1 MDDLV
6 TYKILKK
13 DLETGE
19 EFTGLDEIA
28 FTSDPAIIV
37 KGMAFN
43 AQKKLVFKDEPKMR
57 IVAPAMIP
65 MEIYRNQDGE
75 EFNVEFTAEQI
86 ELIHTEIMQLVSK
99 GESLFNFEHDKSQKV
114 PAYILEAWIVDN
126 PETDKAKTT
135 YGIDVPKGT
144 LMLTT
149 QITDR
154 KFYDNIVANGQ
165 VGYSIGG
172 SFGLKLSKQQS
183 YSDVIVFNSNRKV
196 LLLKRNVDDN
206 FEANK
211 WGFVGGKIEEGES
224 PDLAAIREMK
234 EESGIESGVSFV
246 TKFKN
251 QDGSITHYFKCV
263 YDGDVSISKEHQDFG
278 FFEVDE
284 LDSID
289 VILSQNSRF
298 KEVAIN
304 AKESIKFS
312 KQLNTNTMEVQLS
325 EGKQY
330 LFKDGKL
337 VEVEVALS
345 ENPETETP
353 VEETE
358 TEMAAEETTEETTTE
373 ETTEE
378 ATTEMAEEMP
388 TEEAPAESI
397 TEEKVASMIEER
409 MGEVLNMLAELK
421 AAIEEAK
428 QEEAVEEEEQAP
440 VQLSA
445 HERLAKFSA
454 SFKKQ

>member
-86 ELIHTEIMQLVSK
+86 ELIHTEIMQLVAK
-99 GESLFNFEHDKSQKV
+99 GESLFNFEHDKTQKV

-154 KFYDNIVANGQ
+154 KYYDELVENGQ
-165 VGYSIGG
+165 IGYSIGG
-172 SFGLKLSKQQS
+172 SFGLKL
-183 YSDVIVFNSNRKV
+183 
-196 LLLKRNVDDN
+196 
-206 FEANK
+206 
-211 WGFVGGKIEEGES
+211 
-224 PDLAAIREMK
+224 
-234 EESGIESGVSFV
+234 
-246 TKFKN
+246 
-251 QDGSITHYFKCV
+251 
-263 YDGDVSISKEHQDFG
+263 
-278 FFEVDE
+278 
-284 LDSID
+284 
-289 VILSQNSRF
+289 
-298 KEVAIN
+298 
-304 AKESIKFS
+304 S

-345 ENPETETP
+345 ETPETETP

-358 TEMAAEETTEETTTE
+358 TEMASEEKTEEVVKEEEKTEETE
-373 ETTEE
+373 
-378 ATTEMAEEMP
+378 TEMAEEVP
-388 TEEAPAESI
+388 TEEAPAETI

-428 QEEAVEEEEQAP
+428 QEEAMDEEEEQAP
-440 VQLSA
+440 VQLSV

-454 SFKKQ
+454 SFKTK

>member
-37 KGMAFN
+37 KGMAFS

-172 SFGLKLSKQQS
+172 SFGLKLSKQ
-183 YSDVIVFNSNRKV
+183 
-196 LLLKRNVDDN
+196 
-206 FEANK
+206 
-211 WGFVGGKIEEGES
+211 
-224 PDLAAIREMK
+224 
-234 EESGIESGVSFV
+234 
-246 TKFKN
+246 
-251 QDGSITHYFKCV
+251 
-263 YDGDVSISKEHQDFG
+263 
-278 FFEVDE
+278 
-284 LDSID
+284 
-289 VILSQNSRF
+289 
-298 KEVAIN
+298 
-304 AKESIKFS
+304 
-312 KQLNTNTMEVQLS
+312 LNTNTMEVQLS

-428 QEEAVEEEEQAP
+428 QEEAMDEEEEQAP

>member
-86 ELIHTEIMQLVSK
+86 ELIHTEIMQLVAK

-154 KFYDNIVANGQ
+154 KYYDELVENGQ
-165 VGYSIGG
+165 IGYSIGG
-172 SFGLKLSKQQS
+172 SFGLKLSKQ
-183 YSDVIVFNSNRKV
+183 
-196 LLLKRNVDDN
+196 
-206 FEANK
+206 
-211 WGFVGGKIEEGES
+211 
-224 PDLAAIREMK
+224 
-234 EESGIESGVSFV
+234 
-246 TKFKN
+246 
-251 QDGSITHYFKCV
+251 
-263 YDGDVSISKEHQDFG
+263 
-278 FFEVDE
+278 
-284 LDSID
+284 
-289 VILSQNSRF
+289 
-298 KEVAIN
+298 
-304 AKESIKFS
+304 
-312 KQLNTNTMEVQLS
+312 LNTNTMSLPEGTQLT

-330 LFKDGKL
+330 IFSNGVLTEVT
-337 VEVEVALS
+337 VELS
-345 ENPETETP
+345 ETTEI
-353 VEETE
+353 VEEEVKEEE
-358 TEMAAEETTEETTTE
+358 TEMASDTTETTEEVVE
-373 ETTEE
+373 EKE
-378 ATTEMAEEMP
+378 TEMAEETA
-388 TEEAPAESI
+388 TEDAPAETI

-428 QEEAVEEEEQAP
+428 QEEAMDEEEEQAP
-440 VQLSA
+440 VQLSV

-454 SFKKQ
+454 SFKTK

>member
-86 ELIHTEIMQLVSK
+86 ELIHTEIMQLVAK

-154 KFYDNIVANGQ
+154 KYYDELVENGQ
-165 VGYSIGG
+165 IGYSIGG
-172 SFGLKLSKQQS
+172 SFGLKLSKQ
-183 YSDVIVFNSNRKV
+183 
-196 LLLKRNVDDN
+196 
-206 FEANK
+206 
-211 WGFVGGKIEEGES
+211 
-224 PDLAAIREMK
+224 
-234 EESGIESGVSFV
+234 
-246 TKFKN
+246 
-251 QDGSITHYFKCV
+251 
-263 YDGDVSISKEHQDFG
+263 
-278 FFEVDE
+278 
-284 LDSID
+284 
-289 VILSQNSRF
+289 
-298 KEVAIN
+298 
-304 AKESIKFS
+304 
-312 KQLNTNTMEVQLS
+312 LNTNKMDVQLS

-337 VEVEVALS
+337 VEVEAALS
-345 ENPETETP
+345 ETQTEETP

-358 TEMAAEETTEETTTE
+358 TEMASEETTEETTTE
-373 ETTEE
+373 EKTEE
-378 ATTEMAEEMP
+378 TETELAEEVP
-388 TEEAPAESI
+388 TEDAPAESI

-428 QEEAVEEEEQAP
+428 QEEAMDEEEEQAP
-440 VQLSA
+440 VQLSV

-454 SFKKQ
+454 SFKTK

>member
-6 TYKILKK
+6 TYKIVKK

-86 ELIHTEIMQLVSK
+86 ELIHTEIMQLVAK

-154 KFYDNIVANGQ
+154 KYYDELVENGQ
-165 VGYSIGG
+165 IGYSIGG
-172 SFGLKLSKQQS
+172 SFGLKLSKQ
-183 YSDVIVFNSNRKV
+183 
-196 LLLKRNVDDN
+196 
-206 FEANK
+206 
-211 WGFVGGKIEEGES
+211 
-224 PDLAAIREMK
+224 
-234 EESGIESGVSFV
+234 
-246 TKFKN
+246 
-251 QDGSITHYFKCV
+251 
-263 YDGDVSISKEHQDFG
+263 
-278 FFEVDE
+278 
-284 LDSID
+284 
-289 VILSQNSRF
+289 
-298 KEVAIN
+298 
-304 AKESIKFS
+304 
-312 KQLNTNTMEVQLS
+312 LNTNKMDVQLS

-345 ENPETETP
+345 ETQTEENP

-358 TEMAAEETTEETTTE
+358 TEMASEETTEETTTE

-378 ATTEMAEEMP
+378 TETELAEEVP
-388 TEEAPAESI
+388 TEDAPAETI

-428 QEEAVEEEEQAP
+428 QEEAMDEEEEQAP
-440 VQLSA
+440 VQLSV

-454 SFKKQ
+454 SFKTK

>member
-1 MDDLV
+1 
-6 TYKILKK
+6 
-13 DLETGE
+13 
-19 EFTGLDEIA
+19 
-28 FTSDPAIIV
+28 
-37 KGMAFN
+37 
-43 AQKKLVFKDEPKMR
+43 MR

-86 ELIHTEIMQLVSK
+86 ELIHTEIMQLVAK

-114 PAYILEAWIVDN
+114 PAYILEAWIVDK

-154 KFYDNIVANGQ
+154 KYYDELVENGQ
-165 VGYSIGG
+165 IGYSIGG
-172 SFGLKLSKQQS
+172 SFGLKL
-183 YSDVIVFNSNRKV
+183 
-196 LLLKRNVDDN
+196 
-206 FEANK
+206 
-211 WGFVGGKIEEGES
+211 
-224 PDLAAIREMK
+224 
-234 EESGIESGVSFV
+234 
-246 TKFKN
+246 
-251 QDGSITHYFKCV
+251 
-263 YDGDVSISKEHQDFG
+263 
-278 FFEVDE
+278 
-284 LDSID
+284 
-289 VILSQNSRF
+289 
-298 KEVAIN
+298 
-304 AKESIKFS
+304 S

-345 ENPETETP
+345 ETPETEKP

-358 TEMAAEETTEETTTE
+358 TEMASEEKTEEVVKEEEKTEETE
-373 ETTEE
+373 
-378 ATTEMAEEMP
+378 TEMAEEMP
-388 TEEAPAESI
+388 TEEAPAAI

-421 AAIEEAK
+421 AAMEEAK
-428 QEEAVEEEEQAP
+428 QEEAMDEEEEQEP

-445 HERLAKFSA
+445 MERLAKFSA
-454 SFKKQ
+454 SFKTK

>member
-6 TYKILKK
+6 TYKIVKK

-86 ELIHTEIMQLVSK
+86 ELIHTEIMQLVAK
-99 GESLFNFEHDKSQKV
+99 GESLFNFEHDKTQKV

-154 KFYDNIVANGQ
+154 KYYDELVENGQ
-165 VGYSIGG
+165 IGYSIGG
-172 SFGLKLSKQQS
+172 SFGLKLSKQ
-183 YSDVIVFNSNRKV
+183 
-196 LLLKRNVDDN
+196 
-206 FEANK
+206 
-211 WGFVGGKIEEGES
+211 
-224 PDLAAIREMK
+224 
-234 EESGIESGVSFV
+234 
-246 TKFKN
+246 
-251 QDGSITHYFKCV
+251 
-263 YDGDVSISKEHQDFG
+263 
-278 FFEVDE
+278 
-284 LDSID
+284 
-289 VILSQNSRF
+289 
-298 KEVAIN
+298 
-304 AKESIKFS
+304 
-312 KQLNTNTMEVQLS
+312 LNTNKMDVQLS

-345 ENPETETP
+345 ETPETEKP

-358 TEMAAEETTEETTTE
+358 TEMASEEKTEETTTE
-373 ETTEE
+373 EKTEE
-378 ATTEMAEEMP
+378 TETEMAEEVP
-388 TEEAPAESI
+388 TEEAPAETI

-428 QEEAVEEEEQAP
+428 QEEAMDEEEEQAP

-445 HERLAKFSA
+445 MEKLAKFSA

>member
-6 TYKILKK
+6 TYKIVKK

-86 ELIHTEIMQLVSK
+86 ELIHTEIMQLVAK

-154 KFYDNIVANGQ
+154 KYYDELVENGQ
-165 VGYSIGG
+165 IGYSIGG
-172 SFGLKLSKQQS
+172 SFGLKL
-183 YSDVIVFNSNRKV
+183 
-196 LLLKRNVDDN
+196 
-206 FEANK
+206 
-211 WGFVGGKIEEGES
+211 
-224 PDLAAIREMK
+224 
-234 EESGIESGVSFV
+234 
-246 TKFKN
+246 
-251 QDGSITHYFKCV
+251 
-263 YDGDVSISKEHQDFG
+263 
-278 FFEVDE
+278 
-284 LDSID
+284 
-289 VILSQNSRF
+289 
-298 KEVAIN
+298 
-304 AKESIKFS
+304 S

-345 ENPETETP
+345 ETQTEETP

-358 TEMAAEETTEETTTE
+358 TEMASEEKTEETTTE

-378 ATTEMAEEMP
+378 TETEMAEEVP
-388 TEEAPAESI
+388 TEEAPAETI

-428 QEEAVEEEEQAP
+428 QEEAMDEEEEQAP
-440 VQLSA
+440 VQLSV

>member
-86 ELIHTEIMQLVSK
+86 ELIHTEIMQLVAK
-99 GESLFNFEHDKSQKV
+99 GESLFNFEHDKTQKV

-154 KFYDNIVANGQ
+154 KYYDELVENGQ
-165 VGYSIGG
+165 IGYSIGG
-172 SFGLKLSKQQS
+172 SFGLKL
-183 YSDVIVFNSNRKV
+183 
-196 LLLKRNVDDN
+196 
-206 FEANK
+206 
-211 WGFVGGKIEEGES
+211 
-224 PDLAAIREMK
+224 
-234 EESGIESGVSFV
+234 
-246 TKFKN
+246 
-251 QDGSITHYFKCV
+251 
-263 YDGDVSISKEHQDFG
+263 
-278 FFEVDE
+278 
-284 LDSID
+284 
-289 VILSQNSRF
+289 
-298 KEVAIN
+298 
-304 AKESIKFS
+304 S

-345 ENPETETP
+345 ETQTEETP

-358 TEMAAEETTEETTTE
+358 TEMASEETTEETTTE
-373 ETTEE
+373 EKTEE
-378 ATTEMAEEMP
+378 TETEMAEEVP
-388 TEEAPAESI
+388 TEEAPAETI

-445 HERLAKFSA
+445 MEKLAKFSA
-454 SFKKQ
+454 SFKTK

>member
-86 ELIHTEIMQLVSK
+86 ELIHTEIMQLVAK
-99 GESLFNFEHDKSQKV
+99 GESLFNFEHDKTQKV

-154 KFYDNIVANGQ
+154 KYYDELVENGQ
-165 VGYSIGG
+165 IGYSIGG
-172 SFGLKLSKQQS
+172 SFGLKLSKQ
-183 YSDVIVFNSNRKV
+183 
-196 LLLKRNVDDN
+196 
-206 FEANK
+206 
-211 WGFVGGKIEEGES
+211 
-224 PDLAAIREMK
+224 
-234 EESGIESGVSFV
+234 
-246 TKFKN
+246 
-251 QDGSITHYFKCV
+251 
-263 YDGDVSISKEHQDFG
+263 
-278 FFEVDE
+278 
-284 LDSID
+284 
-289 VILSQNSRF
+289 
-298 KEVAIN
+298 
-304 AKESIKFS
+304 
-312 KQLNTNTMEVQLS
+312 LNTNKMDVQLS

-345 ENPETETP
+345 ETPETEKP

-358 TEMAAEETTEETTTE
+358 TEMASEEKTEEVVKEEETTEETE
-373 ETTEE
+373 
-378 ATTEMAEEMP
+378 TEMAEEVP
-388 TEEAPAESI
+388 TEEAPAETI

-428 QEEAVEEEEQAP
+428 QEEAMDEEEEQAP

-445 HERLAKFSA
+445 MEKLAKFSA
-454 SFKKQ
+454 SFKTK

>member
-1 MDDLV
+1 MCEYKQKYPLFQWLTLYVMDDLV

-75 EFNVEFTAEQI
+75 EFNVEFTSEQI
-86 ELIHTEIMQLVSK
+86 ELIHTEIMQLVAK

-154 KFYDNIVANGQ
+154 KYYDELVENGQ
-165 VGYSIGG
+165 IGYSIGG
-172 SFGLKLSKQQS
+172 SFGLKL
-183 YSDVIVFNSNRKV
+183 
-196 LLLKRNVDDN
+196 
-206 FEANK
+206 
-211 WGFVGGKIEEGES
+211 
-224 PDLAAIREMK
+224 
-234 EESGIESGVSFV
+234 
-246 TKFKN
+246 
-251 QDGSITHYFKCV
+251 
-263 YDGDVSISKEHQDFG
+263 
-278 FFEVDE
+278 
-284 LDSID
+284 
-289 VILSQNSRF
+289 
-298 KEVAIN
+298 
-304 AKESIKFS
+304 S

-358 TEMAAEETTEETTTE
+358 TEMSSEETTEETTTE
-373 ETTEE
+373 EKTEE
-378 ATTEMAEEMP
+378 ATTEMAEEVP
-388 TEEAPAESI
+388 TEDAPAETI

-428 QEEAVEEEEQAP
+428 QEEAMDEEEEQAP

-445 HERLAKFSA
+445 MEKLAKFSA

>member
-6 TYKILKK
+6 TYKIVKK

-86 ELIHTEIMQLVSK
+86 ELIHTEIMQLVAK

-154 KFYDNIVANGQ
+154 KYYDELVENGQ
-165 VGYSIGG
+165 IGYSIGG
-172 SFGLKLSKQQS
+172 SFGLKLSKQ
-183 YSDVIVFNSNRKV
+183 
-196 LLLKRNVDDN
+196 
-206 FEANK
+206 
-211 WGFVGGKIEEGES
+211 
-224 PDLAAIREMK
+224 
-234 EESGIESGVSFV
+234 
-246 TKFKN
+246 
-251 QDGSITHYFKCV
+251 
-263 YDGDVSISKEHQDFG
+263 
-278 FFEVDE
+278 
-284 LDSID
+284 
-289 VILSQNSRF
+289 
-298 KEVAIN
+298 
-304 AKESIKFS
+304 
-312 KQLNTNTMEVQLS
+312 LNTNKMEVQLS

-345 ENPETETP
+345 ETPKEETT

-358 TEMAAEETTEETTTE
+358 TEMASEEKTEEVVKEEEKTEETE
-373 ETTEE
+373 
-378 ATTEMAEEMP
+378 TEMAEEMP
-388 TEEAPAESI
+388 TEEAPAAI

-421 AAIEEAK
+421 AAMEEAK
-428 QEEAVEEEEQAP
+428 QEEAMDEEEEQEP

-445 HERLAKFSA
+445 MERLAKFSA
-454 SFKKQ
+454 SFKTK

>member
-86 ELIHTEIMQLVSK
+86 ELIHTEIMQLVAK

-154 KFYDNIVANGQ
+154 KYYDELVENGQ
-165 VGYSIGG
+165 IGYSIGG
-172 SFGLKLSKQQS
+172 SFGLKLSKQ
-183 YSDVIVFNSNRKV
+183 
-196 LLLKRNVDDN
+196 
-206 FEANK
+206 
-211 WGFVGGKIEEGES
+211 
-224 PDLAAIREMK
+224 
-234 EESGIESGVSFV
+234 
-246 TKFKN
+246 
-251 QDGSITHYFKCV
+251 
-263 YDGDVSISKEHQDFG
+263 
-278 FFEVDE
+278 
-284 LDSID
+284 
-289 VILSQNSRF
+289 
-298 KEVAIN
+298 
-304 AKESIKFS
+304 
-312 KQLNTNTMEVQLS
+312 LNTNKMDVQLS

-345 ENPETETP
+345 ETPETEKP

-358 TEMAAEETTEETTTE
+358 TEMASEEKTEEVVKEEEKTEETE
-373 ETTEE
+373 
-378 ATTEMAEEMP
+378 TEMAEEVP
-388 TEEAPAESI
+388 TEEAPAETI

-428 QEEAVEEEEQAP
+428 QEEAMDEEEEQAP

-445 HERLAKFSA
+445 MEKLAKFSA
-454 SFKKQ
+454 SFKTK

>member
-37 KGMAFN
+37 KGMAFS

-75 EFNVEFTAEQI
+75 EYNVKFTEEQI
-86 ELIHTEIMQLVSK
+86 ELIHGEIMQLVAK
-99 GESLFNFEHDKSQKV
+99 GESLFNFGHDKTQKV

-154 KFYDNIVANGQ
+154 KYYNELVENGQ
-165 VGYSIGG
+165 IGYSIGG
-172 SFGLKLSKQQS
+172 SFGLKL
-183 YSDVIVFNSNRKV
+183 
-196 LLLKRNVDDN
+196 
-206 FEANK
+206 
-211 WGFVGGKIEEGES
+211 
-224 PDLAAIREMK
+224 
-234 EESGIESGVSFV
+234 
-246 TKFKN
+246 
-251 QDGSITHYFKCV
+251 
-263 YDGDVSISKEHQDFG
+263 
-278 FFEVDE
+278 
-284 LDSID
+284 
-289 VILSQNSRF
+289 
-298 KEVAIN
+298 
-304 AKESIKFS
+304 S

-345 ENPETETP
+345 ETPETETP

-358 TEMAAEETTEETTTE
+358 TEMASEETTEETTTE

-378 ATTEMAEEMP
+378 ATTEMAEEVP
-388 TEEAPAESI
+388 TEEAPAETI

-428 QEEAVEEEEQAP
+428 QEEAMDEEEEQAP

-445 HERLAKFSA
+445 MEKLAKFSA

>member
-86 ELIHTEIMQLVSK
+86 ELIHTEIMQLVAK
-99 GESLFNFEHDKSQKV
+99 GESLFNFEHDKTQKV

-154 KFYDNIVANGQ
+154 KYYDELVENGQ
-165 VGYSIGG
+165 IGYSIGG
-172 SFGLKLSKQQS
+172 SFGLKL
-183 YSDVIVFNSNRKV
+183 
-196 LLLKRNVDDN
+196 
-206 FEANK
+206 
-211 WGFVGGKIEEGES
+211 
-224 PDLAAIREMK
+224 
-234 EESGIESGVSFV
+234 
-246 TKFKN
+246 
-251 QDGSITHYFKCV
+251 
-263 YDGDVSISKEHQDFG
+263 
-278 FFEVDE
+278 
-284 LDSID
+284 
-289 VILSQNSRF
+289 
-298 KEVAIN
+298 
-304 AKESIKFS
+304 S

-345 ENPETETP
+345 ETPETETP

-358 TEMAAEETTEETTTE
+358 TEMASEEKTEEVVKEEEKTEETE
-373 ETTEE
+373 
-378 ATTEMAEEMP
+378 TEMAEEVP
-388 TEEAPAESI
+388 TEEAPAETI

-428 QEEAVEEEEQAP
+428 QEEAMDEEEEQAP

-445 HERLAKFSA
+445 MEKLAKFSA

>member
-28 FTSDPAIIV
+28 FTSEPAIIV

-86 ELIHTEIMQLVSK
+86 ELIHTEIMQLVAK

-154 KFYDNIVANGQ
+154 KYYDELVENGQ
-165 VGYSIGG
+165 IGYSIGG
-172 SFGLKLSKQQS
+172 SFGLKL
-183 YSDVIVFNSNRKV
+183 
-196 LLLKRNVDDN
+196 
-206 FEANK
+206 
-211 WGFVGGKIEEGES
+211 
-224 PDLAAIREMK
+224 
-234 EESGIESGVSFV
+234 
-246 TKFKN
+246 
-251 QDGSITHYFKCV
+251 
-263 YDGDVSISKEHQDFG
+263 
-278 FFEVDE
+278 
-284 LDSID
+284 
-289 VILSQNSRF
+289 
-298 KEVAIN
+298 
-304 AKESIKFS
+304 S

-345 ENPETETP
+345 ETQTEETT

-358 TEMAAEETTEETTTE
+358 TEMASEETTEEVVKEEETTEETE
-373 ETTEE
+373 
-378 ATTEMAEEMP
+378 TEMAEEVP
-388 TEEAPAESI
+388 TEEAPDETI

-428 QEEAVEEEEQAP
+428 QEEAMDEEEEQAP

-445 HERLAKFSA
+445 MEKLAKFSA

>member
-1 MDDLV
+1 MCEYKQKYPLFQLVTLYVMDDLV

-28 FTSDPAIIV
+28 FTSEPAIIV

-86 ELIHTEIMQLVSK
+86 ELIHTEIMQLVAK

-154 KFYDNIVANGQ
+154 KYYDELVENGQ
-165 VGYSIGG
+165 IGYSIGG
-172 SFGLKLSKQQS
+172 SFGLKL
-183 YSDVIVFNSNRKV
+183 
-196 LLLKRNVDDN
+196 
-206 FEANK
+206 
-211 WGFVGGKIEEGES
+211 
-224 PDLAAIREMK
+224 
-234 EESGIESGVSFV
+234 
-246 TKFKN
+246 
-251 QDGSITHYFKCV
+251 
-263 YDGDVSISKEHQDFG
+263 
-278 FFEVDE
+278 
-284 LDSID
+284 
-289 VILSQNSRF
+289 
-298 KEVAIN
+298 
-304 AKESIKFS
+304 S

-345 ENPETETP
+345 ETQTEETT

-358 TEMAAEETTEETTTE
+358 TEMASEETTEEVVKEEETTEETE
-373 ETTEE
+373 
-378 ATTEMAEEMP
+378 TEMAEEVP
-388 TEEAPAESI
+388 TEEAPDETI

-428 QEEAVEEEEQAP
+428 QEEAMDEEEEQAP

-445 HERLAKFSA
+445 MEKLAKFSA

>member
-86 ELIHTEIMQLVSK
+86 ELIHTEIMQLVAK
-99 GESLFNFEHDKSQKV
+99 GESLFNFEHDKTQKV

-154 KFYDNIVANGQ
+154 KYYDELVENGQ
-165 VGYSIGG
+165 IGYSIGG
-172 SFGLKLSKQQS
+172 SFGLKLSKQ
-183 YSDVIVFNSNRKV
+183 
-196 LLLKRNVDDN
+196 
-206 FEANK
+206 
-211 WGFVGGKIEEGES
+211 
-224 PDLAAIREMK
+224 
-234 EESGIESGVSFV
+234 
-246 TKFKN
+246 
-251 QDGSITHYFKCV
+251 
-263 YDGDVSISKEHQDFG
+263 
-278 FFEVDE
+278 
-284 LDSID
+284 
-289 VILSQNSRF
+289 
-298 KEVAIN
+298 
-304 AKESIKFS
+304 
-312 KQLNTNTMEVQLS
+312 LNTNKMDVQLS

-345 ENPETETP
+345 ETPETEKP

-358 TEMAAEETTEETTTE
+358 TEMASEEKTEEVVKEEETTEETE
-373 ETTEE
+373 
-378 ATTEMAEEMP
+378 TEMAEEVP
-388 TEEAPAESI
+388 TEEAPAETI

-428 QEEAVEEEEQAP
+428 QEEAMDEEEEQAP
-440 VQLSA
+440 VQLSV